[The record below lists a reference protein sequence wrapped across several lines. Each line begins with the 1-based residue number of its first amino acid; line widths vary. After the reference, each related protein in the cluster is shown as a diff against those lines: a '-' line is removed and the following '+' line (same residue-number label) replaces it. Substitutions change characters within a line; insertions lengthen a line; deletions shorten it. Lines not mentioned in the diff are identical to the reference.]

1 MSQPANTA
9 SHTRRRSP
17 ARSLGFALALVLFAG
32 PACAADAPGHSS
44 ATETAPIKIA
54 VFDFELDDFSA
65 AHAADA
71 SPVETKYLAQ
81 ATQEAKK
88 ALAQSGRYT
97 IVDAAGADL
106 SAAQG
111 HGLSNCDGC
120 DAAIAAKLGADQD
133 LIGVV
138 TKISM
143 TEYTVTLSIRDVH
156 NRAEVKTFST
166 GLRMGADYSWVR
178 GVTWL
183 MKNRVLASGAKP

>member
-1 MSQPANTA
+1 MPAAHKPNTSSPA
-9 SHTRRRSP
+9 PRRRSV
-17 ARSLGFALALVLFAG
+17 ASFGVVALAIVV
-32 PACAADAPGHSS
+32 CAALGGES
-44 ATETAPIKIA
+44 AAQQGAAPIKIA
-54 VFDFELDDFSA
+54 VFNFELEDFSA
-65 AHAADA
+65 AHAAGA

-81 ATQEAKK
+81 ATEEAKR
-88 ALAQSGRYT
+88 ALTQSGRYAV
-97 IVDAAGADL
+97 VDTAGADL

-120 DAAIAAKLGADQD
+120 DAAIAGKLGADQD

-143 TEYTVTLSIRDVH
+143 TEYTVTLRIRDVH
-156 NRAEVKTFST
+156 NGADVKTYST

-183 MKNRVLASGAKP
+183 MKNRVLASKP